1 VAINNGKYFSERQVS
16 GHEADLRN
24 YNGDPRGGVAG
35 GLRPPRKEDVIV
47 YKNKPS
53 AFFGTM
59 LEAWLRYDQV
69 DTVIVIGLS
78 TSRCVRATAIRS

>member
-1 VAINNGKYFSERQVS
+1 M
-16 GHEADLRN
+16 
-24 YNGDPRGGVAG
+24 
-35 GLRPPRKEDVIV
+35 IV